1 MNFVAKGGD
10 RYEREEGIGLPRA
23 AGKSRHAGPKAQEG
37 SGKGGK
43 LLRKREFI
51 DQVAAKTGLTKRDSE
66 RAMDA
71 VFQIMGE
78 LLARRDRMQVNQFG
92 VFETRT
98 RAPRMARNPR
108 TGEAICL
115 PAAIAP
121 VFRPSHALLER
132 LNRSGTETE

>member
-1 MNFVAKGGD
+1 M
-10 RYEREEGIGLPRA
+10 
-23 AGKSRHAGPKAQEG
+23 
-37 SGKGGK
+37 
-43 LLRKREFI
+43 RKREFI

-98 RAPRMARNPR
+98 RSPRMARNSR
-108 TGEAICL
+108 TGEAIRL
-115 PAAIAP
+115 PAATAP

-132 LNRSGTETE
+132 LNRSRTATE